1 MANADNVFILG
12 RSVRATK
19 EVVARIKE
27 AALSTELVIKET
39 KQNI

>member
-12 RSVRATK
+12 RSVTATE
-19 EVVARIKE
+19 EVVARINE
-27 AALSTELVIKET
+27 AAVSTGLVMKET